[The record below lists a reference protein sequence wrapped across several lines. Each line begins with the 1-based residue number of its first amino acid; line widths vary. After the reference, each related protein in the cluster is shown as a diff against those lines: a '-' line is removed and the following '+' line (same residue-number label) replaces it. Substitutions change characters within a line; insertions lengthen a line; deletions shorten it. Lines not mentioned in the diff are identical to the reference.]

1 MKLVQLNLQNFKG
14 IEFGDFRFTNNTI
27 IRGDNATGK
36 TTVFD
41 ALCWLLFGKDSLD
54 RADFQIKTLKNGEP
68 VHNVNHMVQ
77 AAFDYEDGTGF
88 TLKRIYREKYSNPR
102 GGEVKLTG
110 HTTDYFINDVPSKEK
125 EYKAFINNMINEGVF
140 KLITNPLFF
149 NEQYTWQNRR
159 KLLLEMCGDVDDASV
174 INSKD
179 ELKRLTELLN
189 GRSVDEQRKIIAS
202 KKTAINKELDMIPV
216 RIDEAVKCKPTPLEA
231 EQKLKDDIAT
241 IETAIKQLEEDK
253 SVIINGLDGAERTA
267 KIREVKRK
275 LADRKSQL
283 MNEHTDK
290 ERRLG
295 HNYQLSLVKLQMAE
309 TERDRYK
316 DCEYELDTQI
326 KQEEARIDK
335 LQAEFDEFNQSQFN
349 KELCPTC
356 GQELPASKYEELQA
370 KFNKNKAEKLE
381 EWQALIDSAKALKQN
396 YIEQKE
402 LMQVKADGM
411 CSQIE
416 ELTNDKNTKQ
426 KAINEVGE
434 VNLDNDV
441 QVNDLKAELF
451 MLELDEDNTSDD
463 QLKRIDSELSELAD
477 KRSTLQ
483 TELTKYDVIRDITK
497 RINELEQEQQR
508 LINEKNLVDET
519 AFLLDEFVK
528 AKVEMLEDTINKH
541 FTITTFKMANVLVNG
556 SVEDCCETMVDGV
569 PYRSLNNA
577 ARINAGIDIINALT
591 KFYNVT
597 APVFIDNAEAV
608 TKFVNCNSQTV
619 KLIVDETCKELRVDM
634 EV

>member
-1 MKLVQLNLQNFKG
+1 MKLTQLNLQNFKG

-77 AAFDYEDGTGF
+77 AAFDNEDGTGF

-125 EYKAFINNMINEGVF
+125 EYKAFINNMINEDAF

-241 IETAIKQLEEDK
+241 IESGIKQLEEDK
-253 SVIINGLDGAERTA
+253 SVIVNGLDGAERTT

-290 ERRLG
+290 ERRLE
-295 HNYQLSLVKLQMAE
+295 HEYKLSLVQLQMAE
-309 TERDRYK
+309 SERDRYK
-316 DCEYELDTQI
+316 DREYELDSQI
-326 KQEEARIDK
+326 KQEEARIEK
-335 LQAEFDEFNQSQFN
+335 LQSEFDKFNQSQFDD
-349 KELCPTC
+349 ELCPTC
-356 GQELPASKYEELQA
+356 GQPYP
-370 KFNKNKAEKLE
+370 AEKRAELEAIFNTQKATNLE
-381 EWQALIDSAKALKQN
+381 EWQKLIDSAKALKQN

-402 LMQVKADGM
+402 VMQVKADGM

-416 ELTNDKNTKQ
+416 ELSNKKDEKQ
-426 KAINEVGE
+426 KTMNEVGE
-434 VNLDNDV
+434 VDLDNDV

-463 QLKRIDSELSELAD
+463 QLKRIDSELSELAE

-528 AKVEMLEDTINKH
+528 AKVEMLESTINKH

-591 KFYNVT
+591 KYYKIN

-608 TKFVNCNSQTV
+608 TNFINCNSQTI
-619 KLIVDETCKELRVDM
+619 KLIVDENCKEL
-634 EV
+634 EVEVEV

>member
-77 AAFDYEDGTGF
+77 AAFDNEDGTGF

-125 EYKAFINNMINEGVF
+125 EYKAFINNMINEDVF

-295 HNYQLSLVKLQMAE
+295 HNYQLSLTKLQMAE
-309 TERDRYK
+309 CERDRYK
-316 DCEYELDTQI
+316 DREYELDTQI

-426 KAINEVGE
+426 KAMNEVGE
-434 VNLDNDV
+434 VDLDNDV

-608 TKFVNCNSQTV
+608 TKFVNCNSQTI
-619 KLIVDETCKELRVDM
+619 KLIVDETCKELCVDL

>member
-1 MKLVQLNLQNFKG
+1 MKLIQLNLQNFKG

-77 AAFDYEDGTGF
+77 GAFNNEDGTGF

-125 EYKAFINNMINEGVF
+125 EYKAFINNMINEDVF

-295 HNYQLSLVKLQMAE
+295 HNYQLSLTKLQMAE
-309 TERDRYK
+309 CERDRYK
-316 DCEYELDTQI
+316 DREYELDSQI

-416 ELTNDKNTKQ
+416 ELTNDKDTKQ
-426 KAINEVGE
+426 KAMNEVGE
-434 VNLDNDV
+434 VDLDNDV

-483 TELTKYDVIRDITK
+483 TELIKYDVIRDITK

-619 KLIVDETCKELRVDM
+619 KLIVDETCKELRVDL

>member
-1 MKLVQLNLQNFKG
+1 MKLTQLNLQNFKG

-77 AAFDYEDGTGF
+77 AAFDNEDGTGF

-125 EYKAFINNMINEGVF
+125 EYKAFINNMINEDVF

-253 SVIINGLDGAERTA
+253 SVIVNGLDGAERTA

-283 MNEHTDK
+283 MNEHTDN
-290 ERRLG
+290 ERRLE
-295 HNYQLSLVKLQMAE
+295 HEYKLSLVQLQMAE
-309 TERDRYK
+309 SERDRYK
-316 DCEYELDTQI
+316 DREYELDSQI

-335 LQAEFDEFNQSQFN
+335 LQAEFDDFNQSQFN

-356 GQELPASKYEELQA
+356 GQKLPASKYEELQTI
-370 KFNKNKAEKLE
+370 FNQSKAVKLE

-402 LMQVKADGM
+402 IMQVKADGM

-416 ELTNDKNTKQ
+416 ELSNNKDSKQ
-426 KAINEVGE
+426 KAMNEVGE
-434 VNLDNDV
+434 VDLDNDV

-591 KFYNVT
+591 KFYNVN

-619 KLIVDETCKELRVDM
+619 KLIVDETCNELRVDM

>member
-27 IRGDNATGK
+27 ISGDNATGK

-54 RADFQIKTLKNGEP
+54 RADFQIKTLKDGEP

-77 AAFDYEDGTGF
+77 AAFDNEDGTGF

-125 EYKAFINNMINEGVF
+125 EYKAFINNMINEDVF

-253 SVIINGLDGAERTA
+253 SVIINGLDSAERTA

-275 LADRKSQL
+275 LAARKSQL

-316 DCEYELDTQI
+316 DREYELDTQI

-416 ELTNDKNTKQ
+416 ELTNDKDKKE
-426 KAINEVGE
+426 KAMNEVGE
-434 VNLDNDV
+434 IDLDNDV

-483 TELTKYDVIRDITK
+483 TELTKYDIIRDVTK

-541 FTITTFKMANVLVNG
+541 FTITTFKMVNVLVNG

-591 KFYNVT
+591 KFYGVT

-608 TKFVNCNSQTV
+608 TKFVNCNSQTI
-619 KLIVDETCKELRVDM
+619 KLIVDETCKELCVDL

>member
-1 MKLVQLNLQNFKG
+1 MKLTQLNLQNFKG

-77 AAFDYEDGTGF
+77 AAFDNEDGTGF

-125 EYKAFINNMINEGVF
+125 EYKAFINSMINEDVF

-241 IETAIKQLEEDK
+241 IETAIKQLDEDK
-253 SVIINGLDGAERTA
+253 SVIVNGLDGAERTA

-290 ERRLG
+290 ERRLE
-295 HNYQLSLVKLQMAE
+295 HEYKLSLVQLQMTE
-309 TERDRYK
+309 SERDRYK
-316 DCEYELDTQI
+316 DREYELDTQI
-326 KQEEARIDK
+326 KQEEARIEK
-335 LQAEFDEFNQSQFN
+335 LQAEFDTFN
-349 KELCPTC
+349 KQQFDDELCPTC
-356 GQELPASKYEELQA
+356 GQPYP
-370 KFNKNKAEKLE
+370 AEKRAELEAMFNIQKATNLE
-381 EWQALIDSAKALKQN
+381 EWQKLIDSAKALKQN

-402 LMQVKADGM
+402 IMQVKADGM
-411 CSQIE
+411 SSQIE
-416 ELTNDKNTKQ
+416 ELSNTKDAKQ
-426 KAINEVGE
+426 KAMNEVGE
-434 VNLDNDV
+434 VDLDNDV

-619 KLIVDETCKELRVDM
+619 KLIVDETCNELRVDM

>member
-1 MKLVQLNLQNFKG
+1 MKLTQLNLQNFKG

-77 AAFDYEDGTGF
+77 AAFDNEDGTGF

-125 EYKAFINNMINEGVF
+125 EYKAFINNMINEDVF

-253 SVIINGLDGAERTA
+253 TVIVNGLDGAERTA

-283 MNEHTDK
+283 MNEHTDN
-290 ERRLG
+290 ERRLE
-295 HNYQLSLVKLQMAE
+295 HEYKLSLVQLQMAE
-309 TERDRYK
+309 SERDRYK
-316 DCEYELDTQI
+316 DREYELDSQI

-335 LQAEFDEFNQSQFN
+335 LQAEFDTFN
-349 KELCPTC
+349 KQEFDDENCPTC
-356 GQELPASKYEELQA
+356 GQPYPTEKRAELEAI
-370 KFNKNKAEKLE
+370 FNTQKATNLE
-381 EWQALIDSAKALKQN
+381 EWQKLIDSAKALKQN

-402 LMQVKADGM
+402 IMQVKADGM

-416 ELTNDKNTKQ
+416 KLSNSKDAKQ
-426 KAINEVGE
+426 KAMNEVGE
-434 VNLDNDV
+434 VDLDNDV
-441 QVNDLKAELF
+441 QVNDFKAELF
-451 MLELDEDNTSDD
+451 MLELDEDNASDD
-463 QLKRIDSELSELAD
+463 QLKRIDSELFELAD

-556 SVEDCCETMVDGV
+556 SVEDCCETMVNGV

>member
-1 MKLVQLNLQNFKG
+1 MKLTQLNLQNFKG

-77 AAFDYEDGTGF
+77 AAFDNEDGTGF

-125 EYKAFINNMINEGVF
+125 EYKAFINNMINEDVF

-216 RIDEAVKCKPTPLEA
+216 RIDEAVNCKPTPLEA

-253 SVIINGLDGAERTA
+253 SVIVNGLDGAERTA

-283 MNEHTDK
+283 MNEHTDN
-290 ERRLG
+290 ERRLE
-295 HNYQLSLVKLQMAE
+295 HEYKLSLIQLQMAE
-309 TERDRYK
+309 SERDRYK
-316 DCEYELDTQI
+316 DREYELDGQI
-326 KQEEARIDK
+326 KQEEARIEK
-335 LQAEFDEFNQSQFN
+335 LQSEFDKFNQSQFDD
-349 KELCPTC
+349 ELCPTC
-356 GQELPASKYEELQA
+356 GQPYQ
-370 KFNKNKAEKLE
+370 AEKRAELEAMFNTQKATNLE
-381 EWQALIDSAKALKQN
+381 EWQKLIDSAKALKQN

-402 LMQVKADGM
+402 IMQVKVDGM

-416 ELTNDKNTKQ
+416 KLSNDKDKKQ
-426 KAINEVGE
+426 QALNEVGE
-434 VNLDNDV
+434 VDFDNDV

-508 LINEKNLVDET
+508 LINEKNVVDET

-619 KLIVDETCKELRVDM
+619 KLIVDETCKELRVDL

>member
-77 AAFDYEDGTGF
+77 AAFDNEDGTGF

-125 EYKAFINNMINEGVF
+125 EYKAFINNMINEDVF

-241 IETAIKQLEEDK
+241 IKTAIKQLEEDK

-295 HNYQLSLVKLQMAE
+295 HNYQLSLTKLQMAE
-309 TERDRYK
+309 CERDRYK
-316 DCEYELDTQI
+316 DREYELDTQI

-426 KAINEVGE
+426 KAMNEVGE
-434 VNLDNDV
+434 VDLDNDV

-497 RINELEQEQQR
+497 HINELEQEQQR

-608 TKFVNCNSQTV
+608 TKFVNCNSQTI
-619 KLIVDETCKELRVDM
+619 KLIVDETCKELCVDL

>member
-77 AAFDYEDGTGF
+77 AAFDNEDGTGF

-125 EYKAFINNMINEGVF
+125 EYKAFINNMINEDVF

-216 RIDEAVKCKPTPLEA
+216 RIDEAVNCKPTPLEA
-231 EQKLKDDIAT
+231 EQKLKDGIAT

-253 SVIINGLDGAERTA
+253 SVIVNGLDGAERTA
-267 KIREVKRK
+267 KIREAKCK

-283 MNEHTDK
+283 MNEHTDN
-290 ERRLG
+290 ERRLE
-295 HNYQLSLVKLQMAE
+295 HEYKLSLVQLQMVE
-309 TERDRYK
+309 SERDRYK
-316 DCEYELDTQI
+316 DREYELDSQI

-335 LQAEFDEFNQSQFN
+335 LQAEFDTFN
-349 KELCPTC
+349 KQEFDDENCPTC
-356 GQELPASKYEELQA
+356 GQPYP
-370 KFNKNKAEKLE
+370 AEKRAELEAMFNIQKATNLE
-381 EWQALIDSAKALKQN
+381 EWQKLIDSAKALRQN

-402 LMQVKADGM
+402 IMQVKADGM

-416 ELTNDKNTKQ
+416 KLSNDKDKKQ
-426 KAINEVGE
+426 QALNEVGE
-434 VNLDNDV
+434 VDLDNDV

-497 RINELEQEQQR
+497 RINELEKEQQR

-619 KLIVDETCKELRVDM
+619 KLIVDETCKELCVDV

>member
-1 MKLVQLNLQNFKG
+1 MKLTQLNLQNFKG

-77 AAFDYEDGTGF
+77 AAFDNEDGTGF

-125 EYKAFINNMINEGVF
+125 EYKAFINNMINEDVF

-253 SVIINGLDGAERTA
+253 SVIVNGLDGAERTA

-275 LADRKSQL
+275 LTDRKSQL

-290 ERRLG
+290 ERRLE
-295 HNYQLSLVKLQMAE
+295 HEYKLSLVQLQMAE
-309 TERDRYK
+309 SERDRYK
-316 DCEYELDTQI
+316 DREYELDNQI

-335 LQAEFDEFNQSQFN
+335 LQAEFDDFNQSQFN

-356 GQELPASKYEELQA
+356 GQKLPASKYEELQA
-370 KFNKNKAEKLE
+370 IFNQSKAVKLE

-402 LMQVKADGM
+402 IMQVKADGM
-411 CSQIE
+411 SSQIE
-416 ELTNDKNTKQ
+416 ELSNTKDAKQ
-426 KAINEVGE
+426 KAMNEVGQ
-434 VNLDNDV
+434 VDLDNDV

-451 MLELDEDNTSDD
+451 MLELDEDNTNDD

-556 SVEDCCETMVDGV
+556 SVEDCCETMVNGV

-591 KFYNVT
+591 KFYKVN

-608 TKFVNCNSQTV
+608 TKFIDCKSQTI
-619 KLIVDETCKELRVDM
+619 KLIVDETCKELCVDL

>member
-1 MKLVQLNLQNFKG
+1 MKLTQLNLQNFKG

-77 AAFDYEDGTGF
+77 AAFDNEDGTGF

-125 EYKAFINNMINEGVF
+125 EYKAFINNMINEDVF

-179 ELKRLTELLN
+179 ELKRLTKLLN

-216 RIDEAVKCKPTPLEA
+216 RIDEAVNCKPTPLEA

-241 IETAIKQLEEDK
+241 IESGIKQLEEDK

-290 ERRLG
+290 ERRLE
-295 HNYQLSLVKLQMAE
+295 HEYKLSLVQLQMAE
-309 TERDRYK
+309 SERDRYK
-316 DCEYELDTQI
+316 DREYELDTQI
-326 KQEEARIDK
+326 KQEEARIEK
-335 LQAEFDEFNQSQFN
+335 LQSEFDKFNQSQFDD
-349 KELCPTC
+349 ELCPTC
-356 GQELPASKYEELQA
+356 GQPYP
-370 KFNKNKAEKLE
+370 AEKRAELEAIFNTQKATNLE
-381 EWQALIDSAKALKQN
+381 EWQKLIDSATALKQN

-402 LMQVKADGM
+402 IMQVKADGM
-411 CSQIE
+411 SSQIE
-416 ELTNDKNTKQ
+416 ELSNTKDAKQ
-426 KAINEVGE
+426 KAMNEVGK
-434 VNLDNDV
+434 VDLDNDV

-508 LINEKNLVDET
+508 LINEKNVVDET

-591 KFYNVT
+591 KFYNVN

-608 TKFVNCNSQTV
+608 TKFIDCKSQTI
-619 KLIVDETCKELRVDM
+619 KLIVDETCNELRVDM

>member
-77 AAFDYEDGTGF
+77 AAFDNEDGTGF

-125 EYKAFINNMINEGVF
+125 EYKAFINNMINEDVF

-216 RIDEAVKCKPTPLEA
+216 RIDEAVNCKPTPMEA

-253 SVIINGLDGAERTA
+253 LVIVNGLDGAERTA
-267 KIREVKRK
+267 KIREIKRK

-290 ERRLG
+290 ERRLE
-295 HNYQLSLVKLQMAE
+295 HEYKLSLGQLQMAE
-309 TERDRYK
+309 SERDRYK
-316 DCEYELDTQI
+316 DREYELDSQI

-416 ELTNDKNTKQ
+416 ELTNDKDTKE
-426 KAINEVGE
+426 KAMNEVGG
-434 VNLDNDV
+434 VDLDNDV

-463 QLKRIDSELSELAD
+463 QLKRIESELSELAD

-591 KFYNVT
+591 KFYKVN

-608 TKFVNCNSQTV
+608 TKFINCKSQTI
-619 KLIVDETCKELRVDM
+619 KLIVDETCKELCVDL

>member
-1 MKLVQLNLQNFKG
+1 MKLTQLNLQNFKG

-77 AAFDYEDGTGF
+77 AAFDNEDGTGF

-125 EYKAFINNMINEGVF
+125 EYKAFINNMINEDVF

-253 SVIINGLDGAERTA
+253 SVVVNGLDGAERTA

-283 MNEHTDK
+283 MNEHTDN
-290 ERRLG
+290 ERRLE
-295 HNYQLSLVKLQMAE
+295 HEYKLSLVQLQMAE
-309 TERDRYK
+309 SERDRYK
-316 DCEYELDTQI
+316 DREYELDSQI
-326 KQEEARIDK
+326 KQEEARIEK
-335 LQAEFDEFNQSQFN
+335 LQAEFDDFNQSQFN

-356 GQELPASKYEELQA
+356 GQKLPASKYEELQTI
-370 KFNKNKAEKLE
+370 FNQSKAVKLE

-402 LMQVKADGM
+402 IMQVKADGM

-416 ELTNDKNTKQ
+416 ELSNTKDAKE
-426 KAINEVGE
+426 KALHEVGE
-434 VNLDNDV
+434 VDLDSDV

-619 KLIVDETCKELRVDM
+619 KLIVDETCKELCVDV

>member
-1 MKLVQLNLQNFKG
+1 MKLTQLNLQNFKG

-77 AAFDYEDGTGF
+77 AAFNNEDGTGF

-125 EYKAFINNMINEGVF
+125 EYKAFINNMINEDVF

-241 IETAIKQLEEDK
+241 IETAIKQLDEDK
-253 SVIINGLDGAERTA
+253 SVIVNGLDGAERTA

-283 MNEHTDK
+283 MNEHTDN
-290 ERRLG
+290 ERRLE
-295 HNYQLSLVKLQMAE
+295 HEYKLSLVQLQMAE
-309 TERDRYK
+309 SERDRYK
-316 DCEYELDTQI
+316 DREYELDSQI
-326 KQEEARIDK
+326 KQEEARIEK
-335 LQAEFDEFNQSQFN
+335 LQAEFDTFN
-349 KELCPTC
+349 KQQFDDENCPTC
-356 GQELPASKYEELQA
+356 GQPYP
-370 KFNKNKAEKLE
+370 AEKRAELEAMFNIQKATNLE
-381 EWQALIDSAKALKQN
+381 EWQKLIDSAKALRQN

-402 LMQVKADGM
+402 IMQVKADGM
-411 CSQIE
+411 SSQIE
-416 ELTNDKNTKQ
+416 ELSNTKDTKQ
-426 KAINEVGE
+426 KAMNEVGE
-434 VNLDNDV
+434 VDLDNDV

-451 MLELDEDNTSDD
+451 MLELDEDNASDD

-619 KLIVDETCKELRVDM
+619 KLIVDETCNELRVDM

>member
-77 AAFDYEDGTGF
+77 AAFVKEDGTGF

-125 EYKAFINNMINEGVF
+125 EYKAFINNMINEDVF

-174 INSKD
+174 INSKE

-231 EQKLKDDIAT
+231 ERKLKDDIAT
-241 IETAIKQLEEDK
+241 IETAIKQSEEDK
-253 SVIINGLDGAERTA
+253 SVIINGLDSAERTA

-283 MNEHTDK
+283 MNEHTEK
-290 ERRLG
+290 ERRLE
-295 HNYQLSLVKLQMAE
+295 HEYKLSLVQLQMAE
-309 TERDRYK
+309 SERDRYK
-316 DCEYELDTQI
+316 DREYELDSQI

-356 GQELPASKYEELQA
+356 GQELPASKYEELQT

-416 ELTNDKNTKQ
+416 ELTNDKDKKE
-426 KAINEVGE
+426 KAMNEVGE
-434 VNLDNDV
+434 VDLDNDV

-608 TKFVNCNSQTV
+608 TKFVNCNSQTI
-619 KLIVDETCKELRVDM
+619 KLIVDETCKELCVDL

>member
-77 AAFDYEDGTGF
+77 AAFDNEDGTGF

-110 HTTDYFINDVPSKEK
+110 HTTDYFVNDVPSKEK
-125 EYKAFINNMINEGVF
+125 EYKAFINNMINEDVF

-267 KIREVKRK
+267 KIRELKRK

-295 HNYQLSLVKLQMAE
+295 HNYQLSLTKLQMAE
-309 TERDRYK
+309 CERDRYK
-316 DCEYELDTQI
+316 DREYELDSQI

-335 LQAEFDEFNQSQFN
+335 LQAEFDTFN
-349 KELCPTC
+349 KQEFDDENCPTC
-356 GQELPASKYEELQA
+356 GQLYP
-370 KFNKNKAEKLE
+370 AEKRAELEAIFNTQKATNLE
-381 EWQALIDSAKALKQN
+381 EWQKLIDSATALKQN

-416 ELTNDKNTKQ
+416 ELANDKEEKE
-426 KAINEVGE
+426 KAMNEVGE
-434 VNLDNDV
+434 VDLDNDV

-463 QLKRIDSELSELAD
+463 QLKRLDSELSELAD

-608 TKFVNCNSQTV
+608 TKFVNCNSQTI
-619 KLIVDETCKELRVDM
+619 KLIVDETCKELCVDL

>member
-1 MKLVQLNLQNFKG
+1 MKLTQLNLQNFKG

-77 AAFDYEDGTGF
+77 AAFDNEDGTGF

-125 EYKAFINNMINEGVF
+125 EYKAFINSMINEDVF

-159 KLLLEMCGDVDDASV
+159 KLLLEMCGDVDDVSV

-179 ELKRLTELLN
+179 ELKRLTDLLN

-216 RIDEAVKCKPTPLEA
+216 RIDEAVKCKPTPMEA

-253 SVIINGLDGAERTA
+253 SVIVNGLDGAERTA

-283 MNEHTDK
+283 MNEHTDN
-290 ERRLG
+290 ERRLE
-295 HNYQLSLVKLQMAE
+295 HEYKLSLVQLQMAE
-309 TERDRYK
+309 SERDRYK
-316 DCEYELDTQI
+316 DREYELDSQI
-326 KQEEARIDK
+326 KQEEARIEK
-335 LQAEFDEFNQSQFN
+335 LQAEFDTFN
-349 KELCPTC
+349 KQQFDDENCPTC
-356 GQELPASKYEELQA
+356 GQPYP
-370 KFNKNKAEKLE
+370 AEKRAELEAMFNIQKATNLE
-381 EWQALIDSAKALKQN
+381 EWQKLIDSATALRQN

-402 LMQVKADGM
+402 IMQVKADGM

-416 ELTNDKNTKQ
+416 ELSNNKDTKE
-426 KAINEVGE
+426 KAMNEVGE
-434 VNLDNDV
+434 VDLDNDV

-508 LINEKNLVDET
+508 LINEKNVVDET
-519 AFLLDEFVK
+519 AFLLDKFVK

-556 SVEDCCETMVDGV
+556 SVEDCCETMVNGV

-591 KFYNVT
+591 KFYKVN

-608 TKFVNCNSQTV
+608 TKFIDCKSQTI
-619 KLIVDETCKELRVDM
+619 KLIVDETCKELCVDL

>member
-77 AAFDYEDGTGF
+77 AAFDNEDGTGF

-125 EYKAFINNMINEGVF
+125 EYKAFINNMINEDVF

-241 IETAIKQLEEDK
+241 IESGIKQLEEDK
-253 SVIINGLDGAERTA
+253 SVIVNGLDGAERTA

-290 ERRLG
+290 ERRLE
-295 HNYQLSLVKLQMAE
+295 HEYKLSIVQLQMAE
-309 TERDRYK
+309 SERDRYK
-316 DCEYELDTQI
+316 DREYELDSQI
-326 KQEEARIDK
+326 KQEEARIEK
-335 LQAEFDEFNQSQFN
+335 LQSEFDKFNQSQFDD
-349 KELCPTC
+349 ELCPTC
-356 GQELPASKYEELQA
+356 GQPYP
-370 KFNKNKAEKLE
+370 AEKRAELEVIFNTQKATNLE
-381 EWQALIDSAKALKQN
+381 EWQKLIDSANSLKQN

-402 LMQVKADGM
+402 IMQVKADGM

-416 ELTNDKNTKQ
+416 ELSNNKDTKE
-426 KAINEVGE
+426 KAMNEVGD
-434 VNLDNDV
+434 VDLDNDV

-591 KFYNVT
+591 KFYKVT

-619 KLIVDETCKELRVDM
+619 KLIVDETCKELCVDL

>member
-77 AAFDYEDGTGF
+77 AAFDNEDGTGF

-125 EYKAFINNMINEGVF
+125 EYKAFINNMINEDVF

-253 SVIINGLDGAERTA
+253 TVIVNGLDGAERTA

-283 MNEHTDK
+283 MNEHTDN
-290 ERRLG
+290 ERRLE
-295 HNYQLSLVKLQMAE
+295 HEYKLSLVQLQMAE
-309 TERDRYK
+309 SERDRYK
-316 DCEYELDTQI
+316 DREYELDSQI
-326 KQEEARIDK
+326 KQEEARIEK
-335 LQAEFDEFNQSQFN
+335 LQSEFDKFNQSQFDD
-349 KELCPTC
+349 ELCPTC
-356 GQELPASKYEELQA
+356 GQPYP
-370 KFNKNKAEKLE
+370 AEKRAELEAIFNTQKATNLE
-381 EWQALIDSAKALKQN
+381 EWQKLIDSAKALKQN

-402 LMQVKADGM
+402 IMQVKADGM
-411 CSQIE
+411 SSQIE
-416 ELTNDKNTKQ
+416 ELSNNKDKKE
-426 KAINEVGE
+426 KAMNEVGE
-434 VNLDNDV
+434 VDLDNDV

-577 ARINAGIDIINALT
+577 ARINAGIDVINALT
-591 KFYNVT
+591 KFYKVN

-608 TKFVNCNSQTV
+608 TKFIDCKSQTI
-619 KLIVDETCKELRVDM
+619 KLIVDETCKELCVDV

>member
-1 MKLVQLNLQNFKG
+1 MKLTQLNLQNFKG

-77 AAFDYEDGTGF
+77 AAFDNEDGTGF

-125 EYKAFINNMINEGVF
+125 EYKAFINNMINEDVF

-179 ELKRLTELLN
+179 ELKRLTDLLN

-216 RIDEAVKCKPTPLEA
+216 RIDEAVNCKPIPLEA

-241 IETAIKQLEEDK
+241 IESGIKQLEEDK
-253 SVIINGLDGAERTA
+253 SVIVNGLDGAERTA

-283 MNEHTDK
+283 MNEHTEK
-290 ERRLG
+290 ELRLK
-295 HNYQLSLVKLQMAE
+295 HEYKLSLVQLQMAE
-309 TERDRYK
+309 SERDRYK
-316 DCEYELDTQI
+316 DREYELDNQI

-335 LQAEFDEFNQSQFN
+335 LQAEFDDFNQSQFN

-356 GQELPASKYEELQA
+356 GQKLPASKYEELQTI
-370 KFNKNKAEKLE
+370 FNQSKAVKLE
-381 EWQALIDSAKALKQN
+381 EWQALIDSAKASKQN

-402 LMQVKADGM
+402 IMQVKADGM
-411 CSQIE
+411 SSQIE
-416 ELTNDKNTKQ
+416 ELSNTKDTKQ
-426 KAINEVGE
+426 KAMNEVGE
-434 VNLDNDV
+434 VDLDNDV

-483 TELTKYDVIRDITK
+483 TELTKYNVIRDITK

-577 ARINAGIDIINALT
+577 ARINAGIDVINALT
-591 KFYNVT
+591 KFYKVN

-608 TKFVNCNSQTV
+608 TKFIDCKSQTI
-619 KLIVDETCKELRVDM
+619 KLIVDETCKELCVDV

>member
-77 AAFDYEDGTGF
+77 AAFDNEDGTGF

-125 EYKAFINNMINEGVF
+125 EYKAFINNMINEDVF

-216 RIDEAVKCKPTPLEA
+216 RIDEAVNCKPTPLEA

-253 SVIINGLDGAERTA
+253 SVIVNGLDGAERTA

-283 MNEHTDK
+283 INEHTDN
-290 ERRLG
+290 ERRLE
-295 HNYQLSLVKLQMAE
+295 HEYKLSLIQLQMAE
-309 TERDRYK
+309 SERDRYK
-316 DCEYELDTQI
+316 DREYELDSQI

-335 LQAEFDEFNQSQFN
+335 LQAEFDDFNQSQFN

-356 GQELPASKYEELQA
+356 GQKLPASKYEELQTI
-370 KFNKNKAEKLE
+370 FNQSKAVKLE
-381 EWQALIDSAKALKQN
+381 EWQKLIDSAKALRQN

-402 LMQVKADGM
+402 IMQVKADGM
-411 CSQIE
+411 SSQIE
-416 ELTNDKNTKQ
+416 ELFNNKDTKQ
-426 KAINEVGE
+426 KAMNEVGE
-434 VNLDNDV
+434 VDLDNDV

-556 SVEDCCETMVDGV
+556 SVEDCCETMVNGV

-619 KLIVDETCKELRVDM
+619 KLIVDETCNELRVDM

>member
-77 AAFDYEDGTGF
+77 AAFDNEDGTGF

-125 EYKAFINNMINEGVF
+125 EYKAFINNMINEDVF

-159 KLLLEMCGDVDDASV
+159 KLLLEMCGDVDYASV

-216 RIDEAVKCKPTPLEA
+216 RIDEAVNCKPTPMEG

-241 IETAIKQLEEDK
+241 IETAIKQLEGDK

-290 ERRLG
+290 ERRLE
-295 HNYQLSLVKLQMAE
+295 HEYKLSLVQLQMAE
-309 TERDRYK
+309 SERDRFK
-316 DCEYELDTQI
+316 DREYELDTQI
-326 KQEEARIDK
+326 KQEEARIEK
-335 LQAEFDEFNQSQFN
+335 LQSEFDKFNQSQFDD
-349 KELCPTC
+349 ELCPTC
-356 GQELPASKYEELQA
+356 GQPYPAKKRAELEAI
-370 KFNKNKAEKLE
+370 FNTQKATNLE
-381 EWQALIDSAKALKQN
+381 EWQKLIDSANSLKQN

-402 LMQVKADGM
+402 IMQVKVDGM

-416 ELTNDKNTKQ
+416 ELSNNKDTKE
-426 KAINEVGE
+426 KAMNEVGE
-434 VNLDNDV
+434 VDLDNDV

-463 QLKRIDSELSELAD
+463 QLKRLDSELSELAD

-608 TKFVNCNSQTV
+608 TKFVNCNSQTI
-619 KLIVDETCKELRVDM
+619 KLIVDETCKELCVDL

>member
-1 MKLVQLNLQNFKG
+1 MKLTQLNLQNFKG

-77 AAFDYEDGTGF
+77 AAFDNEDGTGF

-125 EYKAFINNMINEGVF
+125 EYKAFINNMINEDVF

-241 IETAIKQLEEDK
+241 IETAIKQLDEDK
-253 SVIINGLDGAERTA
+253 SVIVNGLDGAERTA

-283 MNEHTDK
+283 MNEHTDN
-290 ERRLG
+290 ERRLE
-295 HNYQLSLVKLQMAE
+295 HEYKLSLVQLQMAE
-309 TERDRYK
+309 SERDRYK
-316 DCEYELDTQI
+316 DREYELDSQI
-326 KQEEARIDK
+326 KQEEARIEK
-335 LQAEFDEFNQSQFN
+335 LQAEFDDFNQSQFN

-356 GQELPASKYEELQA
+356 GQKLPASKYEELQTI
-370 KFNKNKAEKLE
+370 FNQSKAVKLE
-381 EWQALIDSAKALKQN
+381 EWQSLIDSAKALKQN

-402 LMQVKADGM
+402 IMQVKADGM
-411 CSQIE
+411 SSQIE
-416 ELTNDKNTKQ
+416 ELSNTKDTKQ
-426 KAINEVGE
+426 KAMNEVGE
-434 VNLDNDV
+434 VDLDNDV

-528 AKVEMLEDTINKH
+528 AKVDMLEDTINKH

-619 KLIVDETCKELRVDM
+619 KLIVDETCNELRVDM

>member
-14 IEFGDFRFTNNTI
+14 IEFSDFRFTNNTI

-54 RADFQIKTLKNGEP
+54 RADFQIKTLKDGEP
-68 VHNVNHMVQ
+68 IHNVNHLVQ
-77 AAFDYEDGTGF
+77 AAFDNEDGTGF

-125 EYKAFINNMINEGVF
+125 EYKAFINNMINEDIF

-149 NEQYTWQNRR
+149 NDQYTWQNRR
-159 KLLLEMCGDVDDASV
+159 KLLLEMCGDVDDAIV

-202 KKTAINKELDMIPV
+202 KKTAINKELDIIPV

-253 SVIINGLDGAERTA
+253 SVIVNGLDGAERTA
-267 KIREVKRK
+267 KIRELKRK

-283 MNEHTDK
+283 MNEHTEK
-290 ERRLG
+290 ERRLE
-295 HNYQLSLVKLQMAE
+295 HEYKLSLVQLQMAE
-309 TERDRYK
+309 CERDRYK
-316 DCEYELDTQI
+316 DREYELDSQI

-335 LQAEFDEFNQSQFN
+335 LQAEFDTFNQSQFN
-349 KELCPTC
+349 DELCPTC
-356 GQELPASKYEELQA
+356 GQPYP
-370 KFNKNKAEKLE
+370 AEKRAELEAIFNTQKATNLE
-381 EWQALIDSAKALKQN
+381 EWQKLIDSAKALKQN

-402 LMQVKADGM
+402 VMQVKADGM

-416 ELTNDKNTKQ
+416 ELSNNKDKKE
-426 KAINEVGE
+426 KAMNEVGE
-434 VNLDNDV
+434 VDLDNDV

-477 KRSTLQ
+477 KRSALQ

-528 AKVEMLEDTINKH
+528 AKVDMLESTINKH
-541 FTITTFKMANVLVNG
+541 FTITTFKMANALVNG

-591 KFYNVT
+591 KHYKIN

-608 TKFVNCNSQTV
+608 TNFIDCNSQTV
-619 KLIVDETCKELRVDM
+619 KLIVDETCKEL
-634 EV
+634 EVEVEV

>member
-1 MKLVQLNLQNFKG
+1 MKLTQLNLQNFKG

-77 AAFDYEDGTGF
+77 AAFDNEDGTGF

-125 EYKAFINNMINEGVF
+125 EYKAFINNMINEDVF

-216 RIDEAVKCKPTPLEA
+216 RIDEAVNCKPTPLEA

-253 SVIINGLDGAERTA
+253 SVIVNGLDGAERTA

-290 ERRLG
+290 ERRLE
-295 HNYQLSLVKLQMAE
+295 HEYKLSIVQLQMAE
-309 TERDRYK
+309 SERDRYK
-316 DCEYELDTQI
+316 DREYELDTQI

-335 LQAEFDEFNQSQFN
+335 LQAEFDTFN
-349 KELCPTC
+349 KQEFDDENCPTC
-356 GQELPASKYEELQA
+356 GQPYP
-370 KFNKNKAEKLE
+370 AEKRAELEAMFNIQKATNLE
-381 EWQALIDSAKALKQN
+381 EWQKLIDSAKALRQN

-402 LMQVKADGM
+402 IMQVKADGM
-411 CSQIE
+411 SSQIE
-416 ELTNDKNTKQ
+416 ELSNNKDMKQ
-426 KAINEVGE
+426 KAMNEVGE
-434 VNLDNDV
+434 VDLDNDV

-591 KFYNVT
+591 KFYKVN

-608 TKFVNCNSQTV
+608 TKFINCKSQTI
-619 KLIVDETCKELRVDM
+619 KLIVDETCRELRVDV

>member
-1 MKLVQLNLQNFKG
+1 MKLTQLNLQNFKG

-77 AAFDYEDGTGF
+77 AAFDNEDGTGF

-102 GGEVKLTG
+102 GGEVKLTS

-125 EYKAFINNMINEGVF
+125 EYKAFINNMINEDVF

-179 ELKRLTELLN
+179 ELKRLTELLS

-241 IETAIKQLEEDK
+241 IESGIKQLEEDK
-253 SVIINGLDGAERTA
+253 SVIVNGLDGAERTT

-290 ERRLG
+290 ERRLE
-295 HNYQLSLVKLQMAE
+295 HEYKLSLVQLQMAE
-309 TERDRYK
+309 SERDRYK
-316 DCEYELDTQI
+316 DREYELDNQI

-335 LQAEFDEFNQSQFN
+335 LQAEFDTFN
-349 KELCPTC
+349 KQEFDDENCPTC
-356 GQELPASKYEELQA
+356 GQLYPVEKRAELEAM
-370 KFNKNKAEKLE
+370 FNIQKATNLE
-381 EWQALIDSAKALKQN
+381 EWQKLIDSATALKQN

-402 LMQVKADGM
+402 IMQVKADGM
-411 CSQIE
+411 SSQIE
-416 ELTNDKNTKQ
+416 ELSNTKDAKQ
-426 KAINEVGE
+426 KAMNEVGE
-434 VNLDNDV
+434 VDLDNDV

-619 KLIVDETCKELRVDM
+619 KLIVDETCNELRVDM

>member
-77 AAFDYEDGTGF
+77 AAFDNEDGTGF

-125 EYKAFINNMINEGVF
+125 EYKAFINNMINEDVF

-179 ELKRLTELLN
+179 ELKRLTKLLN

-241 IETAIKQLEEDK
+241 IETAIKQLDEDK
-253 SVIINGLDGAERTA
+253 SVIVNGLDGAERTA

-283 MNEHTDK
+283 MNEHTDN
-290 ERRLG
+290 ERRLE
-295 HNYQLSLVKLQMAE
+295 HEYKLSLVQLQMAE
-309 TERDRYK
+309 SERDRYK
-316 DCEYELDTQI
+316 DREYELDSQI

-335 LQAEFDEFNQSQFN
+335 LQAEFDDFNQSQFN

-356 GQELPASKYEELQA
+356 GQKLPASKYEELQTI
-370 KFNKNKAEKLE
+370 FNQSKAVKLE

-402 LMQVKADGM
+402 IMQVKADGM
-411 CSQIE
+411 SSQIE
-416 ELTNDKNTKQ
+416 ELSNNKDAKQ
-426 KAINEVGE
+426 KAMNEVGE
-434 VNLDNDV
+434 VDLDNDV

-577 ARINAGIDIINALT
+577 ARINAGIDVINALT
-591 KFYNVT
+591 KFYKVN

-608 TKFVNCNSQTV
+608 TKFIDCKSQTI
-619 KLIVDETCKELRVDM
+619 KLIVDETCNELRVDM

>member
-77 AAFDYEDGTGF
+77 AAFDNEDGTGF
-88 TLKRIYREKYSNPR
+88 TLKRIYREKYNNPR

-125 EYKAFINNMINEGVF
+125 EYKAFINNMINEDVF

-283 MNEHTDK
+283 MNEHTEK
-290 ERRLG
+290 ERRLE
-295 HNYQLSLVKLQMAE
+295 HEYKLSLVQLQMAE
-309 TERDRYK
+309 SERDRYK
-316 DCEYELDTQI
+316 DREYELDSQI

-402 LMQVKADGM
+402 IMQVKADGM
-411 CSQIE
+411 SSQIE
-416 ELTNDKNTKQ
+416 ELSNNKDTKQ
-426 KAINEVGE
+426 KAMNEVGE
-434 VNLDNDV
+434 VDLDNDV

-591 KFYNVT
+591 KFYNIT

-608 TKFVNCNSQTV
+608 TKFVNCNSQTI
-619 KLIVDETCKELRVDM
+619 KLIVDETCRELCVDL

>member
-1 MKLVQLNLQNFKG
+1 MKLTQLNLQNFKG

-77 AAFDYEDGTGF
+77 AAFDNEDGTGF

-125 EYKAFINNMINEGVF
+125 EYKAFINSMINEDVF

-174 INSKD
+174 INSKE

-216 RIDEAVKCKPTPLEA
+216 RIDEAVNCKPTPLEA

-253 SVIINGLDGAERTA
+253 SVIVNGLDSAERTA

-283 MNEHTDK
+283 MNEHTDN
-290 ERRLG
+290 ERRLE
-295 HNYQLSLVKLQMAE
+295 HEYKLSLVQLQMAE
-309 TERDRYK
+309 SERDRYK
-316 DCEYELDTQI
+316 DREYELDSQI
-326 KQEEARIDK
+326 KQEEARIEK
-335 LQAEFDEFNQSQFN
+335 LQAEFDTFN
-349 KELCPTC
+349 KQQFDDENCPTC
-356 GQELPASKYEELQA
+356 GQPYP
-370 KFNKNKAEKLE
+370 AEKRAELEAVFNIQKATNLE
-381 EWQALIDSAKALKQN
+381 EWQKLIDSAKALRQN

-402 LMQVKADGM
+402 IMQVKADGM
-411 CSQIE
+411 SSQIE
-416 ELTNDKNTKQ
+416 ELSNNKDTKQ
-426 KAINEVGE
+426 KAMNKVGE
-434 VNLDNDV
+434 VDLDNDV

-608 TKFVNCNSQTV
+608 TKFVNCNSQTI

>member
-1 MKLVQLNLQNFKG
+1 MKLTQLNLQNFKG

-77 AAFDYEDGTGF
+77 AAFDNEDGTGF

-125 EYKAFINNMINEGVF
+125 EYKAFINSMINEDVF

-241 IETAIKQLEEDK
+241 IESGIKQLEEDK
-253 SVIINGLDGAERTA
+253 SVIVNGLDGAERTT

-283 MNEHTDK
+283 MNEHTDN
-290 ERRLG
+290 ERRLE
-295 HNYQLSLVKLQMAE
+295 HEYKLSLVQLQMAE
-309 TERDRYK
+309 SERDRYK
-316 DCEYELDTQI
+316 DREYELDSQI
-326 KQEEARIDK
+326 KQEEARIEK
-335 LQAEFDEFNQSQFN
+335 LQAEFDTFN
-349 KELCPTC
+349 KQQFDDENCPTC
-356 GQELPASKYEELQA
+356 GQPYP
-370 KFNKNKAEKLE
+370 AEKRAELEAMFNIQKATNLE
-381 EWQALIDSAKALKQN
+381 EWQKLIDSAKALRQN

-402 LMQVKADGM
+402 IMQVKADGM
-411 CSQIE
+411 SSQIE
-416 ELTNDKNTKQ
+416 ELSNNKDSKQ
-426 KAINEVGE
+426 KAMNEVGE
-434 VNLDNDV
+434 VDLDNDV

-556 SVEDCCETMVDGV
+556 SVEDCCETMVNGV

-608 TKFVNCNSQTV
+608 TKFVNCNSQTI
-619 KLIVDETCKELRVDM
+619 KLIVDETCKELCVDL

>member
-77 AAFDYEDGTGF
+77 AAFDNEDGTGF

-125 EYKAFINNMINEGVF
+125 EYKAFINNMINEDVF

-216 RIDEAVKCKPTPLEA
+216 RIDEAVKCKPIPLEA

-253 SVIINGLDGAERTA
+253 SVIVNGLDGAERTA

-295 HNYQLSLVKLQMAE
+295 HNYQLSLTKLQMAE
-309 TERDRYK
+309 CERDRYK
-316 DCEYELDTQI
+316 DREYELDSQI

-335 LQAEFDEFNQSQFN
+335 LQAEFNEFNQSQFN

-426 KAINEVGE
+426 KAMNEVGE
-434 VNLDNDV
+434 VDLDNDV

-463 QLKRIDSELSELAD
+463 QLKRLDSELSELAD

-608 TKFVNCNSQTV
+608 TKFVNCNSQTI
-619 KLIVDETCKELRVDM
+619 KLIVDETCKELCVDL

>member
-77 AAFDYEDGTGF
+77 AAFDNEDGTGF

-125 EYKAFINNMINEGVF
+125 EYKAFINNMINEDVF

-174 INSKD
+174 INSKE

-216 RIDEAVKCKPTPLEA
+216 RIDEAVNCKPTPMEA
-231 EQKLKDDIAT
+231 EQKLKDDIVT

-295 HNYQLSLVKLQMAE
+295 HNYQLSLTKLQMAE
-309 TERDRYK
+309 CERDRYK
-316 DCEYELDTQI
+316 DREYELDAQI

-356 GQELPASKYEELQA
+356 GQELPSSKYEELHA

-416 ELTNDKNTKQ
+416 ELTNDKEEKE
-426 KAINEVGE
+426 KAMNEVGE
-434 VNLDNDV
+434 VDLDNDV

-463 QLKRIDSELSELAD
+463 QLKRLDSELSELAD

-608 TKFVNCNSQTV
+608 TKFVNCNSQTI
-619 KLIVDETCKELRVDM
+619 KLIVDETCKELCVDL

>member
-1 MKLVQLNLQNFKG
+1 MKLTQLNLQNFKG

-77 AAFDYEDGTGF
+77 AAFDNEDGTGF

-125 EYKAFINNMINEGVF
+125 EYKAFINNMINEDVF

-216 RIDEAVKCKPTPLEA
+216 RIDEAVNCKPTPLEA

-253 SVIINGLDGAERTA
+253 SVIVNGLDGAERTT

-295 HNYQLSLVKLQMAE
+295 HNYQLSLTKLQMAE
-309 TERDRYK
+309 CERDRYK
-316 DCEYELDTQI
+316 DREYELDTQI

-416 ELTNDKNTKQ
+416 ELTNDKEEKE
-426 KAINEVGE
+426 KAMNEVGE
-434 VNLDNDV
+434 VDLDNDV

-577 ARINAGIDIINALT
+577 ARINAGINIINALT

-608 TKFVNCNSQTV
+608 TKFVNCNSQTI
-619 KLIVDETCKELRVDM
+619 KLIVDETCKELCVDL

>member
-1 MKLVQLNLQNFKG
+1 MKLTQLNLQNFKG

-77 AAFDYEDGTGF
+77 AAFDNEDGTGF

-125 EYKAFINNMINEGVF
+125 EYKAFINNMINEDVF

-159 KLLLEMCGDVDDASV
+159 KLLLEMCGDVDDVSV

-253 SVIINGLDGAERTA
+253 SVIVNGLDGAERTA

-290 ERRLG
+290 ERRLE
-295 HNYQLSLVKLQMAE
+295 HEYKLSLVQLQMAE
-309 TERDRYK
+309 SERDRYK
-316 DCEYELDTQI
+316 DREYELDSQI

-335 LQAEFDEFNQSQFN
+335 LQTEFDTFN
-349 KELCPTC
+349 KQQFDDENCPTC
-356 GQELPASKYEELQA
+356 GQPYP
-370 KFNKNKAEKLE
+370 AEKRAELEAIFNTQKATNLE
-381 EWQALIDSAKALKQN
+381 EWQKLIDSATALKQN

-402 LMQVKADGM
+402 IMQVKADGM
-411 CSQIE
+411 SSQIE
-416 ELTNDKNTKQ
+416 ELSNTKDAKQ
-426 KAINEVGE
+426 KAMNEVGE
-434 VNLDNDV
+434 VDLDNDV

-451 MLELDEDNTSDD
+451 MLELDEDNASDD

-528 AKVEMLEDTINKH
+528 AKVEMLEDAINKH

-608 TKFVNCNSQTV
+608 TKFVNCNSQTI
-619 KLIVDETCKELRVDM
+619 KLIVDETCKELFVDL

>member
-1 MKLVQLNLQNFKG
+1 MKLTQLNLQNFKG

-77 AAFDYEDGTGF
+77 AAFDNEDGTGF

-125 EYKAFINNMINEGVF
+125 EYKAFINNMINEDVF

-174 INSKD
+174 INSKE

-216 RIDEAVKCKPTPLEA
+216 RIDEAVNCKPTPLEA
-231 EQKLKDDIAT
+231 EQKLKDDIVT

-253 SVIINGLDGAERTA
+253 SVIVNGLDGAERTA

-283 MNEHTDK
+283 MNEHTDN
-290 ERRLG
+290 ERRLE
-295 HNYQLSLVKLQMAE
+295 HEYKLSLVQLQMVE
-309 TERDRYK
+309 SERDRYK
-316 DCEYELDTQI
+316 DREYELDSQI
-326 KQEEARIDK
+326 KQEEARIEK
-335 LQAEFDEFNQSQFN
+335 LQAEFDTFN
-349 KELCPTC
+349 KQQFDDENCPTC
-356 GQELPASKYEELQA
+356 GQPYP
-370 KFNKNKAEKLE
+370 AEKRAELEAMFNIQKATNLE
-381 EWQALIDSAKALKQN
+381 EWQKLIDSAKALRQN

-402 LMQVKADGM
+402 IMQVKADGM
-411 CSQIE
+411 SSQIE
-416 ELTNDKNTKQ
+416 ELSNTKDTKQ
-426 KAINEVGE
+426 KAMNEVGE
-434 VNLDNDV
+434 VDLDNDV

-619 KLIVDETCKELRVDM
+619 KLIVDETCNELRVDM

>member
-77 AAFDYEDGTGF
+77 AAFDNEDGTGF

-125 EYKAFINNMINEGVF
+125 EYKAFINNMINEDVF

-241 IETAIKQLEEDK
+241 IETAIKQLDEDK
-253 SVIINGLDGAERTA
+253 SVIVNGLDGAERTA

-290 ERRLG
+290 ERRLE
-295 HNYQLSLVKLQMAE
+295 HEYKLSLVQLQMAE
-309 TERDRYK
+309 SERDRYK
-316 DCEYELDTQI
+316 DREYELDSQI
-326 KQEEARIDK
+326 KQEEARIEK
-335 LQAEFDEFNQSQFN
+335 LQSEFNKFNQSQFDD
-349 KELCPTC
+349 ELCPTC
-356 GQELPASKYEELQA
+356 GQPYP
-370 KFNKNKAEKLE
+370 AEKRAELEAIFNTQKATNLE
-381 EWQALIDSAKALKQN
+381 EWQKLIDSATALKQN

-402 LMQVKADGM
+402 IMQVKADGM

-416 ELTNDKNTKQ
+416 ELSNTKDAKQ
-426 KAINEVGE
+426 KAMNEVGE
-434 VNLDNDV
+434 VDLDNDV

-619 KLIVDETCKELRVDM
+619 KLIVDETCNELRVDM